1 MSGGTGGTGGEG
13 SRRSVSTLLGCGCAA
28 LITVFMLFVVA
39 TTWLTYR
46 AGERLQGMADDPPA
60 ARAAVQELLPYDEL
74 PAGYRPVG
82 TLTVPWMMDVAFIM
96 RGAEGDG
103 SADDEPKAALLFV
116 KVRDLLGR
124 GGRTRDLLSSEEGE
138 SIPIDQEQVTYR
150 PSAFLGRGE
159 LTVDGAR
166 VTWSASRGA
175 GQVRL
180 GAEPADEEGGD
191 GEPQAMIMAL
201 FAVDCGDDGWERHGM
216 WMLHDPAAD
225 RPAGEVD
232 WTGTPADPA
241 ALEEFLSHFRLCA
254 ESS

>member
-1 MSGGTGGTGGEG
+1 MTEGG
-13 SRRSVSTLLGCGCAA
+13 SRRSVSTLLGCGCAT

-46 AGERLQGMADDPPA
+46 AGKRLEGMADDP
-60 ARAAVQELLPYDEL
+60 RAAAVAVREVLPYDEL

-96 RGAEGDG
+96 RGAEEDG
-103 SADDEPKAALLFV
+103 SADDETKATLLFV
-116 KVRDLLGR
+116 KVRDLFGR

-180 GAEPADEEGGD
+180 GAEEHEDGD
-191 GEPQAMIMAL
+191 GDAAEDEAQAMIMAL
-201 FAVDCGDDGWERHGM
+201 FTVDCGDDGWERHGM
-216 WMLHDPAAD
+216 WMRRDAEPD

-241 ALEEFLSHFRLCA
+241 AIEDFLAHFRLCA
-254 ESS
+254 EGS